1 MALYI
6 ISEKNSK
13 AAFRGKVYRLQEKI
27 PSWLPS
33 GKRRIDSEKRKKKI
47 QAGINQI
54 LLHGVL
60 ILYEGANLSACIPL
74 LKAECERKAP
84 YLL

>member
-1 MALYI
+1 LLGKRVALYI

-33 GKRRIDSEKRKKKI
+33 GKRRIDSEKRKKKSKLASI
-47 QAGINQI
+47 RYYFTEYSYYTKEQTYQ
-54 LLHGVL
+54 LV
-60 ILYEGANLSACIPL
+60 S
-74 LKAECERKAP
+74 RF
-84 YLL
+84 